1 MQFQEMYARN
11 YIHIEIFA
19 NIASVRYPQKSLV
32 LSKHFVFCHIFLF
45 SRKKMLKEIKFL
57 LIPVNQTLMIMSLIT
72 YIWIWMALF
81 IHARIQKISILKVLC
96 EIFIHK
102 KWNYIFLIF
111 KSFSIFIFNFFH
123 GICKVLILLVE
134 NNITAEKQLN

>member
-1 MQFQEMYARN
+1 MYARN
-11 YIHIEIFA
+11 YVHIEIFT
-19 NIASVRYPQKSLV
+19 NIASVRYSQKSLV
-32 LSKHFVFCHIFLF
+32 LFKHYFVFCYIFLF

-111 KSFSIFIFNFFH
+111 ISFSIFLFNFFH
-123 GICKVLILLVE
+123 RICKVLILLVE
-134 NNITAEKQLN
+134 NNKTAERQLN